1 MVTHV
6 MSDGTKR
13 QSIDGYVIPTDHPV
27 YKAIQK
33 QQEAKKKETRKKQER
48 VREVRRWAG

>member
-33 QQEAKKKETRKKQER
+33 QQKAKKKETRKS
-48 VREVRRWAG
+48 A